1 MMGPLLSTFTPD
13 MGLLR
18 SMEIKSAVNRFMT
31 NMYLVFLDF
40 TSLLKIILNS
50 LGDLFSCLT
59 SESNPASSRL
69 NSEFSSV
76 DYK

>member
-31 NMYLVFLDF
+31 NMYLGLPGFYFSVEDYLELIRRPLFLP
-40 TSLLKIILNS
+40 SI
-50 LGDLFSCLT
+50 
-59 SESNPASSRL
+59 
-69 NSEFSSV
+69 
-76 DYK
+76 